1 VRRAA
6 LAIGPGIVVLAF
18 GALAYDGV
26 QRSQISRERVA
37 HSRDVIDQ
45 AQATFSALQDVETG
59 QRGYIITGD
68 TAYLAPYERALGGLR
83 ADMAALG
90 ELTRDNPTQQHRLDS
105 LSVEVDTKLAELA
118 ETIEFR
124 RRSGF
129 AAAEV
134 VIHTDRGKLAM
145 EAVRST
151 LGDFVAEERRLLATR
166 AESEA
171 GWRRIVTIILV
182 GGTILGVVLSLLLT
196 ATLLGHAEQEVRT
209 AKLLEE
215 QHREL
220 QGQASEL
227 EMQAQQLQEQAAEL
241 EMQNEALE
249 AAKVEADRG
258 RADAEAANRS
268 KTEFLSVMSHE
279 LRTPLNAIAG
289 HAQLVEMGVHGPV
302 TDAQRDAMERL
313 RRSQT
318 HLLYLI
324 NDLLNLARIESGR
337 VEYNLE
343 DVPLIDVLHDMTPMV
358 EPQFAAKDIDFEI
371 TVPPDCV
378 VRADRE
384 KLQQILINLLG
395 NAAKFTPAGGRVT
408 VTCGTRVGSPPNNV
422 YLRVRDTG
430 PGIARSKQESIFEPF
445 VQLDRKQGQT
455 AQGVGLGLAIARDLA
470 RGMGGDLRVRS
481 EVAEGAV
488 FTLTLRE
495 G

>member
-1 VRRAA
+1 
-6 LAIGPGIVVLAF
+6 
-18 GALAYDGV
+18 
-26 QRSQISRERVA
+26 
-37 HSRDVIDQ
+37 
-45 AQATFSALQDVETG
+45 
-59 QRGYIITGD
+59 
-68 TAYLAPYERALGGLR
+68 
-83 ADMAALG
+83 
-90 ELTRDNPTQQHRLDS
+90 
-105 LSVEVDTKLAELA
+105 
-118 ETIEFR
+118 
-124 RRSGF
+124 
-129 AAAEV
+129 
-134 VIHTDRGKLAM
+134 M

>member
-1 VRRAA
+1 
-6 LAIGPGIVVLAF
+6 
-18 GALAYDGV
+18 
-26 QRSQISRERVA
+26 
-37 HSRDVIDQ
+37 
-45 AQATFSALQDVETG
+45 
-59 QRGYIITGD
+59 
-68 TAYLAPYERALGGLR
+68 
-83 ADMAALG
+83 
-90 ELTRDNPTQQHRLDS
+90 
-105 LSVEVDTKLAELA
+105 
-118 ETIEFR
+118 
-124 RRSGF
+124 
-129 AAAEV
+129 
-134 VIHTDRGKLAM
+134 
-145 EAVRST
+145 
-151 LGDFVAEERRLLATR
+151 
-166 AESEA
+166 
-171 GWRRIVTIILV
+171 
-182 GGTILGVVLSLLLT
+182 
-196 ATLLGHAEQEVRT
+196 
-209 AKLLEE
+209 
-215 QHREL
+215 
-220 QGQASEL
+220 
-227 EMQAQQLQEQAAEL
+227 MQAQQLQEQAAEL